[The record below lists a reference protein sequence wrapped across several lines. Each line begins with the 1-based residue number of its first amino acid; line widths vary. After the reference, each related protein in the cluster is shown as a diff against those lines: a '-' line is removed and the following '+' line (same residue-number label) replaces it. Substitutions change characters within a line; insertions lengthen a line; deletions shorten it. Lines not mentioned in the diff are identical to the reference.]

1 MSCIGIV
8 LMSAGLAWTAM
19 QGPAPSDPAAI
30 SPHRATIN
38 RYCLACHNDRAK
50 TAGLTLEKADL
61 ERISSGAEV
70 WEKVLRKLRAGAMP
84 PAGAPRPDQATS
96 DSLALYLETELDR
109 AATDSPNPG
118 RLSLRRLN
126 RTEYV
131 NAVRDLFA
139 VEIDGGSLFP
149 GDDSRYGFDNIGS
162 ALTLSPLLAERYLA
176 VARKVRRIALGEPEV
191 RPAFEYYDV
200 SKYLRQEDRVSE
212 ALPFGS
218 RGGIAVRHHF
228 PLDGEYV
235 IKVRLQRNS
244 REYIR
249 GLTEPHDLD
258 VRLDGARIQRFTIGG
273 ERKGKSAGIF
283 STASMGDVEQER
295 YEHNADEVLEVR
307 FPVKAGTRLIGV
319 SFIEEA
325 SVPESPL
332 EPRMT
337 MYDFAQYKGGEPGV
351 ASIAVGGPYN
361 AKGLGETPS
370 RQKILMCQP
379 AALAEEEPCARKI
392 LTTLARR
399 AYRRPVAAEDI
410 QTLLGSY
417 RTGHNQGGF
426 EAGIAMALE
435 RMLAG
440 PEFLFRVERDPAG
453 VAPGAAYRI
462 SDLELASRL
471 SFFLWSSIPDEQLLD
486 LAERGSLHEPA
497 VLEEQVRRMLAD
509 SRSNALVSNFASQ
522 WLYLR
527 NLRTVAPD
535 LEQFPYFD
543 ENLREAFRKETELF
557 FESILREDRSVLDLL
572 NADYT
577 FVNERLALH
586 YGIPNVYGG
595 HFRRVQL
602 TDSNRG
608 GLLGQGSILTVTSY
622 ANRTSPVIRGKWV
635 LDNILGM
642 PPPPPPPNVPEL
654 RDRNKEGKIL
664 SMRER
669 MEQHRANPVCA
680 SCHRVMDP
688 LGFALENFDGT
699 GRWRTIDSN
708 TPIDASGMLPD
719 GTAFRGPAEL
729 RAVLLQKRRDQFLS
743 TITER
748 LLTYALGRGVEYY
761 DLPAVR
767 QILREA
773 AASEYR
779 LSSLLFGITRSTPF
793 QMRRSEEP

>member
-1 MSCIGIV
+1 
-8 LMSAGLAWTAM
+8 
-19 QGPAPSDPAAI
+19 
-30 SPHRATIN
+30 
-38 RYCLACHNDRAK
+38 
-50 TAGLTLEKADL
+50 
-61 ERISSGAEV
+61 
-70 WEKVLRKLRAGAMP
+70 
-84 PAGAPRPDQATS
+84 
-96 DSLALYLETELDR
+96 
-109 AATDSPNPG
+109 
-118 RLSLRRLN
+118 
-126 RTEYV
+126 
-131 NAVRDLFA
+131 
-139 VEIDGGSLFP
+139 
-149 GDDSRYGFDNIGS
+149 
-162 ALTLSPLLAERYLA
+162 
-176 VARKVRRIALGEPEV
+176 
-191 RPAFEYYDV
+191 
-200 SKYLRQEDRVSE
+200 
-212 ALPFGS
+212 
-218 RGGIAVRHHF
+218 
-228 PLDGEYV
+228 
-235 IKVRLQRNS
+235 
-244 REYIR
+244 
-249 GLTEPHDLD
+249 
-258 VRLDGARIQRFTIGG
+258 
-273 ERKGKSAGIF
+273 
-283 STASMGDVEQER
+283 
-295 YEHNADEVLEVR
+295 
-307 FPVKAGTRLIGV
+307 
-319 SFIEEA
+319 
-325 SVPESPL
+325 
-332 EPRMT
+332 
-337 MYDFAQYKGGEPGV
+337 
-351 ASIAVGGPYN
+351 
-361 AKGLGETPS
+361 
-370 RQKILMCQP
+370 
-379 AALAEEEPCARKI
+379 
-392 LTTLARR
+392 
-399 AYRRPVAAEDI
+399 
-410 QTLLGSY
+410 
-417 RTGHNQGGF
+417 
-426 EAGIAMALE
+426 
-435 RMLAG
+435 
-440 PEFLFRVERDPAG
+440 
-453 VAPGAAYRI
+453 
-462 SDLELASRL
+462 
-471 SFFLWSSIPDEQLLD
+471 
-486 LAERGSLHEPA
+486 